1 MFILDMNQLFFTIE
15 IYTKL
20 LLEDSKEIA
29 TTSNFFPNVI
39 IRNVSKF
46 VHQKIKSLSLKELK
60 RKCYKSETLN
70 LEYRLNI
77 LENSSNK
84 MFVKNVVLP
93 GKEIGKD
100 GLTIGEFI
108 TMIESDIAE
117 IAKREHSH
125 LTAYRG
131 EFISIKQKDE
141 NSFLIIIN
149 FN

>member
-20 LLEDSKEIA
+20 LPEDSKEIA
-29 TTSNFFPNVI
+29 TTSDFTLNVI

-77 LENSSNK
+77 LENLSHR
-84 MFVKNVVLP
+84 MVDRNVILP
-93 GKEIGKD
+93 EKEISKD
-100 GLTIGEFI
+100 GLTISEFI
-108 TMIESDIAE
+108 TMIESDIAK
-117 IAKREHSH
+117 IIEHSH
-125 LTAYRG
+125 LSAYRG

-149 FN
+149 FK